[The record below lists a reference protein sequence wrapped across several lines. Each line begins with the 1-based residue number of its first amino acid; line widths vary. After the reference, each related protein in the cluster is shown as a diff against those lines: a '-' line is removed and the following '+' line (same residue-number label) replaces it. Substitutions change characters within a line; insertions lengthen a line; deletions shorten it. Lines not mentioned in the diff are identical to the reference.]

1 MVATTV
7 QEAGLSDALRPR
19 APAGMGRG
27 ALLSL
32 VVHGLLVVALAVS
45 LVWRSQTPATIEAEL
60 WAATPQQA
68 APRPVTPPPAP
79 PVVAPP
85 APPTPAPQPVPR
97 PQPPT
102 PPAPEADIA
111 IDKARKAAAAAEQQR
126 LARIEREKAE
136 QLKIER
142 EQLAREKAAR
152 EKIEREKKE
161 REVAEKAA
169 REKTQ
174 REAQAK
180 EEARQRELKQA
191 QQQKAEEDRLA
202 KLREDNLKR
211 LLGQTGA
218 STSTGSAAQDAAPSA
233 GYAGKLVARIRPN
246 ILLTDSIRGK
256 PAAEVEVRAAP
267 GGAILSRRL
276 IKSSGNK
283 DWDDAVLRAI
293 DRTGELPR
301 DTDGRVPPVIAIIF
315 TPE

>member
-1 MVATTV
+1 MAAAMSRD
-7 QEAGLSDALRPR
+7 AGSNDVLRPR

-32 VVHGLLVVALAVS
+32 FVHSLLVLALAAS
-45 LVWRSQTPATIEAEL
+45 LVWRSQTPATFEAEL

-68 APRPVTPPPAP
+68 APPPPPPAP

-85 APPTPAPQPVPR
+85 APPTPVPKPEPR

-111 IDKARKAAAAAEQQR
+111 IEKARKAAAAAAEQQR

-136 QLKIER
+136 RLKAER
-142 EQLAREKAAR
+142 EQAEREKLAREKLER
-152 EKIEREKKE
+152 EKIA
-161 REVAEKAA
+161 AEKAA
-169 REKTQ
+169 REKAQ

-191 QQQKAEEDRLA
+191 QQEKAEEERLA

-211 LLGQTGA
+211 LRGQTGA
-218 STSTGSAAQDAAPSA
+218 TGATNATGSAAQDAAPSA

-246 ILLTDSIRGK
+246 ILLTDEIRGK
-256 PAAEVEVRAAP
+256 PAAVVEVRAAA
-267 GGAILSRRL
+267 GGTILSRRL
-276 IKSSGNK
+276 VKSSGNP

-301 DTDGRVPPVIAIIF
+301 DIDGRVPPVIAITF

>member
-1 MVATTV
+1 
-7 QEAGLSDALRPR
+7 
-19 APAGMGRG
+19 MGRG
-27 ALLSL
+27 ALMSL
-32 VVHGLLVVALAVS
+32 LVHGLLVLALAVS
-45 LVWRSQTPATIEAEL
+45 LVWRSQTPTAIEAEL

-68 APRPVTPPPAP
+68 APRPVAPPPAP

-85 APPTPAPQPVPR
+85 APPQPAPKPEPR

-102 PPAPEADIA
+102 PPAAEADIA
-111 IDKARKAAAAAEQQR
+111 IEKARKAAAAAAEQQR

-136 QLKIER
+136 QLKAER
-142 EQLAREKAAR
+142 EQLEREKLAREKV
-152 EKIEREKKE
+152 EREKKE
-161 REVAEKAA
+161 RAVAEKAA
-169 REKTQ
+169 REKEQ

-191 QQQKAEEDRLA
+191 QQQKAEEERLA
-202 KLREDNLKR
+202 KLRADNLKR
-211 LLGQTGA
+211 LLGKTGA
-218 STSTGSAAQDAAPSA
+218 TTSTGSAAQDAAPSA

-246 ILLTDSIRGK
+246 ILLTDEIRGK

-267 GGAILSRRL
+267 GGSILSRRL

-301 DTDGRVPPVIAIIF
+301 DIDGRVPPVIAITF